1 MKTNYLWAAGLAGL
15 PFLIILCLVAT
26 GNSALLALD
35 QAVNTALYGGHYP
48 LLVPIIRAFTYL
60 GDNYLQ
66 LIFIALLG
74 IWLVYKREKQLAIW
88 LLLTNFLTISGINQL
103 VKFLIERPRPDLFD
117 HLILVGGYSFPSGH
131 SMGSVVFYGSL
142 ALTLVYL
149 WPRHFKHPALLYSL
163 ASLLSLA
170 LAWSRIFLG
179 VHYFSDTLAGLSLG
193 LACLILAKAAMDR
206 WVDERPQV
214 Q

>member
-15 PFLIILCLVAT
+15 PFLIILGLVAT
-26 GNSALLALD
+26 GNPALLAMD
-35 QAVNTALYGGHYP
+35 QAVNTTLYGGHYP
-48 LLVPIIRAFTYL
+48 LLVPVIRAFTYL

-66 LIFIALLG
+66 LTFIALLG
-74 IWLVYKREKQLAIW
+74 IYLIYKKEKRLALW
-88 LLLTNFLTISGINQL
+88 LLMTNFLAISGINQII
-103 VKFLIERPRPDLFD
+103 KFLIERPRPELFD

-142 ALTLVYL
+142 ALTLTYL
-149 WPRHFKHPALLYSL
+149 LPQRIKHPALLGGL
-163 ASLLSLA
+163 VALLSLA

-193 LACLILAKAAMDR
+193 LACLILAKASMDHYLAPR
-206 WVDERPQV
+206 RQL